1 MSHRDHRATRNQKP
15 HTQNTHAPVTS
26 YPAIRKQ
33 FCLLYF
39 IIFAEHIILPLNTEF
54 FIARRLILDKE
65 TKKTI
70 SRSILSIAVFGVG
83 LSLAVMI
90 IAVSV
95 VTGFKNEITNKVVG
109 FGSHI
114 QILNFDSNIS
124 YETQPIKKDQ
134 EFLSDLRSEPN
145 ILNVQVFATKAGIIK
160 TQTDIQGVVL
170 KGIGS
175 DFNWNFFEKYITE
188 GDIFYVRDSVRTNKV
203 VISKYL
209 ASLLKLNVGDE
220 FIMYFIQEPARMRRF
235 EVSGIYETSLDEF
248 DKIFVLADISHIQR
262 LNDWDDNQISG
273 FEITIN
279 NFNQLDESTYRIM
292 NIVGFGFEDDRTRLK
307 VVNIYDKYPQI
318 FDWLNLQDMNVIVIL
333 ILMIVVASFN
343 MVSGLLILILDRTSM
358 IGILKALGTINLT
371 IRRIFLYQSGF
382 LIVKGLFWGN
392 LIGLALCLLQKEF
405 EIMKLDQSSYYL
417 TMVPINLN
425 LFHILAL
432 NIGTCLVVMMILIIP
447 SMIISRISPVKAI
460 RFN

>member
-1 MSHRDHRATRNQKP
+1 
-15 HTQNTHAPVTS
+15 
-26 YPAIRKQ
+26 
-33 FCLLYF
+33 
-39 IIFAEHIILPLNTEF
+39 LNIEF

-70 SRSILSIAVFGVG
+70 SRSILSIAVFGVA

-90 IAVSV
+90 IAVAV

-134 EFLSDLRSEPN
+134 EFLSDLRSEPG

-175 DFNWNFFEKYITE
+175 DFNWYFFEKYITE
-188 GDIFYVRDSVRTNKV
+188 GDIFYVGDSVRTNKV

-220 FIMYFIQEPARMRRF
+220 FIMYFIQEPPRMRRF
-235 EVSGIYETSLDEF
+235 EVSGIFETSLEEF
-248 DKIFVLADISHIQR
+248 DKIYVLADISHIQR
-262 LNDWDDNQISG
+262 LNDWDGNQISG
-273 FEITIN
+273 FEITIDD
-279 NFNQLDESTYRIM
+279 FNQLDELTYRVM

-333 ILMIVVASFN
+333 ILMIIVAGFN
-343 MVSGLLILILDRTSM
+343 MVSGLLILILDRTTM

-405 EIMKLDQSSYYL
+405 EIIKLDQSSYYL
-417 TMVPINLN
+417 TTVPINLN
-425 LFHILAL
+425 VFHILAL